1 MSVKVGIDSLAIYT
15 SRYALDLQALAV
27 ARGLAPTKYQDSLS
41 QYVMSVS
48 PPGEDIVT
56 MAANAAQQALQN
68 IDKNDIAMLLF
79 ATESGIDQSK
89 SAGVYVH
96 RLLGL
101 PAECRIVELKQACY
115 SATAALQL
123 SLPWVREHV
132 GKKILVVAAD
142 IARYGLNAH
151 AESSQGGGAVAFVL
165 SANPRILA
173 FDSEYCA
180 LTDDVMDFWRPN
192 YLHEALVEG
201 KYSSKLYLGML
212 EKTWQQYG
220 AQSSRGFTDHTYYC
234 YHTPVPRLVEKAH
247 QYLAKCTQ
255 QKVFSAEQLGQ
266 QLAPT
271 LVYSQQIGNSYAA
284 SLYISLASLLDN
296 VADLNSQRIGFYS
309 YGSGCV
315 AEFFSG
321 VVQPGYQ
328 AALHTAYHQA
338 LLSNRTML
346 NCDEYEKF
354 YQYQYNETGDEQ
366 IIPEYDT
373 GSFRLTKMQQHKRIY
388 ESVSVNAEKKN
399 ENVAA

>member
-1 MSVKVGIDSLAIYT
+1 MSVKAGIDSLAIYT

-27 ARGLAPTKYQDSLS
+27 ARGLEPTKYQDSLS
-41 QYVMSVS
+41 QLVMSVP

-56 MAANAAQQALQN
+56 MAANAAQQTLSN
-68 IDKNDIAMLLF
+68 INPQDIGILLF

-96 RLLGL
+96 GLLGL
-101 PAECRIVELKQACY
+101 SPQCRVVELKQACY

-123 SLPWVREHV
+123 ALPWVRENI

-142 IARYGLNAH
+142 IARYGLHNN

-173 FDSEYCA
+173 FDAEYCT

-201 KYSSKLYLGML
+201 KYSSKLYLNML
-212 EKTWQQYG
+212 EKTWQQYSE
-220 AQSSRGFTDHTYYC
+220 QSGRNFADHAYYC
-234 YHTPVPRLVEKAH
+234 YHTPVPKLVEKAH
-247 QYLAKCTQ
+247 QYLAKCSQQTQ
-255 QKVFSAEQLGQ
+255 LSADELQQ

-271 LVYSQQIGNSYAA
+271 LSYSQQIGNSYAA
-284 SLYISLASLLDN
+284 SLYIGIASLLDN
-296 VADLNSQRIGFYS
+296 ANNDLSGQRIGFYS

-321 VVQPGYQ
+321 VIQSGYQ
-328 AALHTAYHQA
+328 DALHTTYHHS
-338 LLSNRTML
+338 LLSNRIML
-346 NCDEYEKF
+346 SCEEYEKF

-366 IIPEYDT
+366 LVPEYDT
-373 GSFRLTKMQQHKRIY
+373 GFYRLSKMQQHKRIY
-388 ESVSVNAEKKN
+388 EQVKLVGAE
-399 ENVAA
+399 EVAA